1 MALLRPE
8 SRLFQSRT
16 TTHRDVKVA
25 STPGVLVSTR
35 FTQMR
40 ATSSLPAG
48 ARSVAAVLLP
58 LLLLALPPVSSAAA
72 AQEAPGRRL
81 ANVVGV
87 AVEEYRKAVDSRGR
101 LTSDI
106 EYAEAVDFLADARG
120 VAGRLGGA
128 RAPAVR
134 ALLDS
139 LSDAVR
145 TTREP
150 GAVTALHARFVEAL
164 GPEGALELPQAP
176 LDLASGKR
184 IYAQQCASCHGAVG
198 LGDGPAARQGP
209 VPAPAIGSAKVMHD
223 VSPAMTYR
231 IVSVGVPGTTMPGWG
246 GTLSSAERWN
256 VVAYVTT
263 LRANATAV
271 GTGEG
276 EFAQRCAGC
285 HGVVGTSD
293 GPLARALS
301 TLPPEI
307 GGFAWQTER
316 SDADIAR
323 VIREGLPGRAMPAQ
337 RDMSSTEVNAVVAYV
352 RALAVDTA
360 RRVNGATAASTEVAD
375 DPLPRARET
384 GRRVLAAL
392 DAALGQARLGR
403 RQEAGDQAFDAY
415 IAFEPLETAAGAR
428 DAGLVAAMER
438 RFAEFKGAV
447 RAGDLRQAQRARDAI
462 ETGLPAI
469 VALARPPASGWGA
482 FYQSFLIILRE
493 GFEAILVIG
502 AVVTLLVK
510 TGHRERLR
518 AVWAGVGLALLASAA
533 TAAVLATV
541 LQAIPASREVM
552 EGVTMLVAVAVLF
565 SISYWLISRAEAA
578 RWQSFIRDKVDAALA
593 HGGAGALTLVAFLAV
608 YREGAETALF
618 FQALFQDG
626 ADIMLPMALGIG
638 AGSVALAVIFTLFY
652 RYGVRVPMR
661 PFFTVTSALLYYMAF
676 TFMGRG
682 VRELQEGD
690 VLPLHAIPAFPT
702 VEFLGLYGSWEGLLA
717 QFALFLLALIALG
730 LTFWP
735 KRSVV
740 LPVLNSAAP
749 ASTSIASDPASAAS
763 LEATRLVSLETALL
777 ELRRRVDALTPENA
791 PVDGSPPNESA
802 AEGPCALCA
811 ARSAHRTAPDVGGA
825 PTVGVG
831 PRGVGR

>member
-1 MALLRPE
+1 M
-8 SRLFQSRT
+8 
-16 TTHRDVKVA
+16 
-25 STPGVLVSTR
+25 STR
-35 FTQMR
+35 FARTR
-40 ATSSLPAG
+40 ATASLPTH

-58 LLLLALPPVSSAAA
+58 LLLLALSPVASAAA

-150 GAVTALHARFVEAL
+150 SAVTALHARFIEAL

-209 VPAPAIGSAKVMHD
+209 VPAPAIGTAKVMHD
-223 VSPAMTYR
+223 VSPALTYR
-231 IVSVGVPGTTMPGWG
+231 IVSVGVPGTTMPGWA

-256 VVAYVTT
+256 VVAYVTS
-263 LRANATAV
+263 LRASATAV

-276 EFAQRCAGC
+276 EFTQRCAGC
-285 HGVVGTSD
+285 HGVVGASD
-293 GPLARALS
+293 GPLTRTLS

-307 GGFAWQTER
+307 GSFAWQSER

-337 RDMSSTEVNAVVAYV
+337 RDLSSDELSAVVAYV
-352 RALAVDTA
+352 RTLAVDTA
-360 RRVNGATAASTEVAD
+360 RRVNGATAASMGDVE

-392 DAALGQARLGR
+392 DAALGEARLGR

-438 RFAEFKGAV
+438 RFADFKGAV

-518 AVWAGVGLALLASAA
+518 AVWTGVALALLASAA

-541 LQAIPASREVM
+541 LRAIPASREVM

-578 RWQSFIRDKVDAALA
+578 KWQSFIRSKVDAALA
-593 HGGAGALTLVAFLAV
+593 HGGGGALTLVAFLAV

-618 FQALFQDG
+618 FQALLQDG
-626 ADIMLPMALGIG
+626 ANIVLPITLGIG
-638 AGSVALAVIFTLFY
+638 AGSIALAVIFTLFY

-661 PFFTVTSALLYYMAF
+661 PFFTVTGALLYYMAF

-717 QFALFLLALIALG
+717 QFALLLLALIALG
-730 LTFWP
+730 VTFWP

-740 LPVLNSAAP
+740 LPVLNTSPASG
-749 ASTSIASDPASAAS
+749 ASTSPGMAGAASVDAARLIS
-763 LEATRLVSLETALL
+763 LEAELL
-777 ELRRRVDALTPENA
+777 ELRRRVDALTQQA
-791 PVDGSPPNESA
+791 TS
-802 AEGPCALCA
+802 
-811 ARSAHRTAPDVGGA
+811 VG
-825 PTVGVG
+825 T
-831 PRGVGR
+831 

>member
-1 MALLRPE
+1 M
-8 SRLFQSRT
+8 
-16 TTHRDVKVA
+16 
-25 STPGVLVSTR
+25 STR
-35 FTQMR
+35 FVRTR
-40 ATSSLPAG
+40 ATASLPAP

-58 LLLLALPPVSSAAA
+58 LLLLALPPVASAAA

-150 GAVTALHARFVEAL
+150 SAVAALHARFVEAL
-164 GPEGALELPQAP
+164 GPEGALELPRAP

-223 VSPAMTYR
+223 VSPALTYR
-231 IVSVGVPGTTMPGWG
+231 IVSVGVPGTTMPGWA

-256 VVAYVTT
+256 VVAYVTS

-276 EFAQRCAGC
+276 EFTQRCAGC
-285 HGVVGTSD
+285 HGVVGASD
-293 GPLARALS
+293 GPLTRTLS

-307 GGFAWQTER
+307 GSFTWQSER

-323 VIREGLPGRAMPAQ
+323 VILEGLPGRAMPAQ
-337 RDMSSTEVNAVVAYV
+337 RDLSSDELSAVVAYV
-352 RALAVDTA
+352 RTLAVDTA
-360 RRVNGATAASTEVAD
+360 RRVNGATAASTGDAE

-392 DAALGQARLGR
+392 DAALAEARLGR

-438 RFAEFKGAV
+438 RFADFKGAV

-518 AVWAGVGLALLASAA
+518 AVWAGVGLALVASAA

-541 LQAIPASREVM
+541 LRAIPASREVM
-552 EGVTMLVAVAVLF
+552 EGVTMLIAVAVLF

-578 RWQSFIRDKVDAALA
+578 KWQSFIRSKVDAALA
-593 HGGAGALTLVAFLAV
+593 HGGGGALTLVAFLAV

-618 FQALFQDG
+618 FQALLQDG
-626 ADIMLPMALGIG
+626 AGIMLPISLGIA

-682 VRELQEGD
+682 IRELQEGD

-717 QFALFLLALIALG
+717 QFALLLLALIALG
-730 LTFWP
+730 VTFWP

-740 LPVLNSAAP
+740 LPVLTAAAP
-749 ASTSIASDPASAAS
+749 ASTSLASGTAATAS
-763 LEATRLVSLETALL
+763 LEAGRLASLEAALL
-777 ELRRRVDALTPENA
+777 ELQRRVDALTPQTATVEA
-791 PVDGSPPNESA
+791 LSPTASA

-811 ARSAHRTAPDVGGA
+811 AGSAQGTEVDVDMAPA
-825 PTVGVG
+825 AGVG
-831 PRGVGR
+831 PQGVGR

>member
-1 MALLRPE
+1 M
-8 SRLFQSRT
+8 
-16 TTHRDVKVA
+16 
-25 STPGVLVSTR
+25 STR
-35 FTQMR
+35 SNRTR
-40 ATSSLPAG
+40 ATASLPAG

-58 LLLLALPPVSSAAA
+58 LLLLALPPVASAAA

-87 AVEEYRKAVDSRGR
+87 AVEEYGKAVDARGR
-101 LTSDI
+101 LISQI

-164 GPEGALELPQAP
+164 GPEGALELPRAP

-184 IYAQQCASCHGAVG
+184 IYLQQCASCHGAAG

-209 VPAPAIGSAKVMHD
+209 VPAPAIGTAKVMHD
-223 VSPAMTYR
+223 VSPALTYR
-231 IVSVGVPGTTMPGWG
+231 IVSVGVPGTTMPGWA

-256 VVAYVTT
+256 VVAYVTS
-263 LRANATAV
+263 LRASATAV

-276 EFAQRCAGC
+276 EFTQRCAGC
-285 HGVVGTSD
+285 HGVVGASD
-293 GPLARALS
+293 GPLTRTLS

-307 GGFAWQTER
+307 GSFAWQSER

-323 VIREGLPGRAMPAQ
+323 VIQEGLPGRAMPAQ
-337 RDMSSTEVNAVVAYV
+337 RDLSSDELSAVVAYV
-352 RALAVDTA
+352 RILAVDTA
-360 RRVNGATAASTEVAD
+360 RRVNGATTASTGDAE

-392 DAALGQARLGR
+392 DAALGQARVGR

-438 RFAEFKGAV
+438 RFADFKGAV

-518 AVWAGVGLALLASAA
+518 AVWTGVGLALLASAA

-541 LQAIPASREVM
+541 LRAIPASREVM

-578 RWQSFIRDKVDAALA
+578 KWQSFIRSKVDAALT
-593 HGGAGALTLVAFLAV
+593 HGGGGALTLVAFLAV

-618 FQALFQDG
+618 FQALLQDG
-626 ADIMLPMALGIG
+626 ANIVLPITLGIG
-638 AGSVALAVIFTLFY
+638 AGSIALAVIFTLFY

-661 PFFTVTSALLYYMAF
+661 PFFTVTGALLYYMAF

-717 QFALFLLALIALG
+717 QFALLLLALIALG
-730 LTFWP
+730 VTFWP

-740 LPVLNSAAP
+740 LPVLNTAP
-749 ASTSIASDPASAAS
+749 AAGGSTSLGTAGAVSVDAARLIS
-763 LEATRLVSLETALL
+763 LEAELL
-777 ELRRRVDALTPENA
+777 ELRRRVDALTQQA
-791 PVDGSPPNESA
+791 TS
-802 AEGPCALCA
+802 
-811 ARSAHRTAPDVGGA
+811 VG
-825 PTVGVG
+825 T
-831 PRGVGR
+831 